1 VPFVPETAV
10 SQSNKYHSGISRD
23 LPIQIPAMS
32 SLVGEFPIELV
43 EHIASELETLRD
55 VVSFSRVC
63 NLFYT
68 AVNCNQTVFRTLFL
82 HLYERPR
89 VPEGYDYKTAFR
101 RRHSDVFEEDV
112 LRDIILGKSAI

>member
-1 VPFVPETAV
+1 MRYAPRAIARVTAKFP
-10 SQSNKYHSGISRD
+10 SERQSHAHFN
-23 LPIQIPAMS
+23 
-32 SLVGEFPIELV
+32 
-43 EHIASELETLRD
+43 
-55 VVSFSRVC
+55 
-63 NLFYT
+63 NLFHT
-68 AVNCNQTVFRTLFL
+68 AVNLNQTVFLTIFL